1 MCPRRHPHTDTGSPA
16 SGPGN
21 PFNSLLLH
29 FRPREIPERTLRFS
43 LTWGLG
49 GMATFLVVLLAAT
62 GILLKF
68 VFEPVPA
75 LAYESIVY
83 LQDDVP
89 FGQLIR
95 NLHRWSGNGLVLL
108 AFLHSL
114 RVFFTG
120 AIDPPRRGNWLIGMA
135 LFGTVV
141 LSNFTGYLMPW
152 DQTAYWAVT
161 ISTSMLEYI
170 PLAGQTLA
178 DWALG
183 GDEPGS
189 VTLLNFYALH
199 TAILPALLVLVLP
212 FHFWRIRKA
221 NGLVVPRSPEE
232 PPGSGAH
239 TVTVIPHLLT
249 REVAAALLLL
259 AALLLFSMLVNAPLA
274 DPANPGLSPNPTKA
288 PWYFMGLQELLLHF
302 HPLFSVFIIPALLL
316 GGLLL
321 IPWLMLDDNTAGVWF
336 ASRTGR
342 KVSLL
347 SATLA
352 LLVTV
357 LAVLLDESLR
367 SGGPAGAPGILGR
380 GLLPLA
386 IIGIGC
392 AGYFVTLRRIF
403 GASRADILQA
413 LFAMAVTTFLTLTAI
428 GVWFRGPGMQL
439 IWAG

>member
-1 MCPRRHPHTDTGSPA
+1 
-16 SGPGN
+16 
-21 PFNSLLLH
+21 
-29 FRPREIPERTLRFS
+29 
-43 LTWGLG
+43 
-49 GMATFLVVLLAAT
+49 MATFMVVLLAAT

-68 VFEPVPA
+68 VFEPVPER
-75 LAYESIVY
+75 AYESIVY
-83 LQDDVP
+83 LQDQVP

-95 NLHRWSGNGLVLL
+95 NLHRWSGNGLVLVT
-108 AFLHSL
+108 FLHSL

-120 AIDPPRRGNWLIGMA
+120 AIDPPRRGNWLIGMV
-135 LFGTVV
+135 LFAAVV
-141 LSNFTGYLMPW
+141 LANFTGYLMPW

-189 VTLLNFYALH
+189 VTLLNFYTLH

-212 FHFWRIRKA
+212 FHFWRIRKV

-239 TVTVIPHLLT
+239 TVPVIPHLLS
-249 REVAAALLLL
+249 REVAVALLLL
-259 AALLLFSMLVNAPLA
+259 AALLLFSMFVNAPLGE
-274 DPANPGLSPNPTKA
+274 PANPGLSPNPTKA

-302 HPLFSVFIIPALLL
+302 HPLFSVFVIPALLL
-316 GGLLL
+316 GGLLV
-321 IPWLMLDDNTAGVWF
+321 IPWLASAHDTAGIWF

-342 KVSLL
+342 RVSLL
-347 SATLA
+347 SVTVA

-357 LAVLLDESLR
+357 VTVLVDESLR
-367 SGGPAGAPGILGR
+367 SGSSAGAPGIVGR

-386 IIGIGC
+386 TIFIGC
-392 AGYFVTLRRIF
+392 AGYVLALKRIF
-403 GASRADILQA
+403 VASRAEILQA
-413 LFAMAVTTFLTLTAI
+413 LFALAVTAFVTLTVI

-439 IWAG
+439 TWAG